1 MTIYIQRLCRKRLLR
16 YIKDNKTTRQ
26 QDNKMAR
33 RQDNKMISCLIAL
46 FFVFMMVP
54 SKAQDAQVI
63 DRVVAVVGQNIILQ
77 SDIEAQYVQYRLQ
90 GGIKGSA
97 SSIRC
102 EILEDLMFQKLMLNQ
117 AEMDSITVTDEQVE
131 ADVDRMVRYFMS
143 QLGSQ
148 ENLEKYYKKTLP
160 EIKEEL
166 RRMRKDQ
173 MLVEQVQQ
181 AILANV
187 EVTPAEVKK
196 CFYDIPKDSVP
207 MVNSKYEIAHIVKR
221 PPITLDEK
229 LAVKEKLYK
238 MRKRILDGERFSTL
252 ALLYSEDPGSA
263 KKGGEL
269 GFHGRGEFAPEFEAA
284 AFNLRDGEISEV
296 VETEFGFHIIQM
308 IERRGDFINV
318 RHILLTVKVSPEA
331 LQMAYNELDSVAQL
345 LRNDSISFDDAV
357 RKFSDEK
364 DRMSGGLLVNPV
376 TGGTLFDASEL
387 DQQVSVT
394 VNRMKVGDISA
405 PVPMKTSDNK
415 DAYRLL
421 YLKRKTA
428 PHKANLKD
436 DYTLIRDWAMQQKRE
451 EVINKWIENNS
462 KKAYIKVIDDFRECD
477 FMFDWNF
484 AE

>member
-1 MTIYIQRLCRKRLLR
+1 MKRFFL
-16 YIKDNKTTRQ
+16 I
-26 QDNKMAR
+26 
-33 RQDNKMISCLIAL
+33 ISFVL
-46 FFVFMMVP
+46 FAV
-54 SKAQDAQVI
+54 SSRAQEPQVI

-77 SDIEAQYVQYRLQ
+77 SDIEAQYMQLRLQ
-90 GGIKGSA
+90 GGIQGSA

-102 EILEDLMFQKLMLNQ
+102 EILEDLMFRKLMLNQ
-117 AEMDSITVTDEQVE
+117 AEMDSITVTDEQVNAE
-131 ADVDRMVRYFMS
+131 VDRLVRYFIS

-148 ENLEKYYKKTLP
+148 ENLEKYYKKSMS

-166 RRMRKDQ
+166 FRMRKDQ
-173 MLVEQVQQ
+173 MLEEQVQQ
-181 AILANV
+181 AMLANV
-187 EVTPAEVKK
+187 EVTPGEVRK
-196 CFYDIPKDSVP
+196 CYYDIPHDSVP
-207 MVNSKYEIAHIVKR
+207 MVNSKYEIAHIVKK
-221 PPITLDEK
+221 PAITLEQK
-229 LAVKEKLYK
+229 LEVKDRLYK

-296 VETEFGFHIIQM
+296 IETEFGFHIIQM
-308 IERRGDFINV
+308 IERRGEFVNV

-331 LQMAYNELDSVAQL
+331 LQEAYDELDSIAKL
-345 LRNDSISFDDAV
+345 INNDSITFDDAV
-357 RKFSDEK
+357 RKFSDENDK
-364 DRMSGGLLVNPV
+364 ISGGILVNPN
-376 TGGTLFDASEL
+376 TGSTLFDASEL
-387 DQQVSVT
+387 DQQVSFT
-394 VNRMKVGDISA
+394 INRMQVGELSE
-405 PVPMKTSDNK
+405 PVPMKTDDNK

-451 EVINKWIENNS
+451 EIINKWIANKS
-462 KKAYIKVIDDFRECD
+462 QKAYIKVIDDFKDCD
-477 FMFDWNF
+477 FMFDWKF

>member
-1 MTIYIQRLCRKRLLR
+1 MKR
-16 YIKDNKTTRQ
+16 
-26 QDNKMAR
+26 
-33 RQDNKMISCLIAL
+33 
-46 FFVFMMVP
+46 FFVILALMSFLVP
-54 SKAQDAQVI
+54 CRAQEAQVI

-77 SDIEAQYVQYRLQ
+77 SDIEAQYMQFRLQ

-131 ADVDRMVRYFMS
+131 SEVDRLIRYFIS

-148 ENLEKYYKKTLP
+148 ENLEKYYKKDMN

-166 RRMRKDQ
+166 RRMRRDQ

-181 AILANV
+181 TILANV
-187 EVTPAEVKK
+187 EVTPAEVRK
-196 CFYDIPKDSVP
+196 CYHDLPNDSIP
-207 MVNSKYEIAHIVKR
+207 MVNSKYEIAHLVKK

-229 LAVKEKLYK
+229 LEVKDRLYK

-308 IERRGDFINV
+308 IERRGEFINV

-331 LQMAYNELDSVAQL
+331 LQTAYDELDSIAAL
-345 LRNDSISFDDAV
+345 IHNDSLTFDEAV
-357 RKFSDEK
+357 RQFSDEK
-364 DRMSGGLLVNPV
+364 DRISGGILVNPND
-376 TGGTLFDASEL
+376 GSTLFDASEL

-394 VNRMKVGDISA
+394 VNRMKVGEISA

-451 EVINKWIENNS
+451 DIINKWIANKS
-462 KKAYIKVIDDFRECD
+462 QKAYIRVIDEFKDCD

>member
-1 MTIYIQRLCRKRLLR
+1 MKR
-16 YIKDNKTTRQ
+16 
-26 QDNKMAR
+26 
-33 RQDNKMISCLIAL
+33 
-46 FFVFMMVP
+46 FFVILALMSFLVP
-54 SKAQDAQVI
+54 CRAQEAQVI

-77 SDIEAQYVQYRLQ
+77 SDIEAQYMQFRLQ

-131 ADVDRMVRYFMS
+131 SEVDRLIRYFIS

-148 ENLEKYYKKTLP
+148 ENLEKYYKKDMN

-166 RRMRKDQ
+166 RRMRRDQ

-181 AILANV
+181 TILANV
-187 EVTPAEVKK
+187 EVTPAEVRK
-196 CFYDIPKDSVP
+196 CYHDLPDDSIP
-207 MVNSKYEIAHIVKR
+207 MVNSKYEIAHLVKK

-229 LAVKEKLYK
+229 LEVKDRLYK

-308 IERRGDFINV
+308 IERRGEFINV

-331 LQMAYNELDSVAQL
+331 LQSAYNELDSIAAL
-345 LRNDSISFDDAV
+345 IHNDSLTFDEAV
-357 RKFSDEK
+357 RELSDEK
-364 DRMSGGLLVNPV
+364 DRISGGILVNPND
-376 TGGTLFDASEL
+376 GSTLFDASEL
-387 DQQVSVT
+387 DQQVSVA
-394 VNRMKVGDISA
+394 VNRMNVGEIST

-436 DYTLIRDWAMQQKRE
+436 DYTLIRDWAMQKKRE
-451 EVINKWIENNS
+451 DIINKWIANKS
-462 KKAYIKVIDDFRECD
+462 QKAYIRVIDDFKDCD
-477 FMFDWNF
+477 FRFDWSF

>member
-1 MTIYIQRLCRKRLLR
+1 MKRFFL
-16 YIKDNKTTRQ
+16 I
-26 QDNKMAR
+26 
-33 RQDNKMISCLIAL
+33 ISFVL
-46 FFVFMMVP
+46 FAV
-54 SKAQDAQVI
+54 SSRAQEPQVI

-77 SDIEAQYVQYRLQ
+77 SDIEAQYMQLRLQ
-90 GGIKGSA
+90 GGIQGSA

-102 EILEDLMFQKLMLNQ
+102 EILEDLMFRKLMLNQ
-117 AEMDSITVTDEQVE
+117 AEMDSITVTDEQVNAE
-131 ADVDRMVRYFMS
+131 VDRLVRYFIS

-148 ENLEKYYKKTLP
+148 ENLEKYYKKSMS

-166 RRMRKDQ
+166 FRMRKDQ
-173 MLVEQVQQ
+173 MLEEQVQQ
-181 AILANV
+181 AMLANV
-187 EVTPAEVKK
+187 EVTPGEVRK
-196 CFYDIPKDSVP
+196 CYYDIPHDSVP
-207 MVNSKYEIAHIVKR
+207 MVNSKYEIAHIVKK
-221 PPITLDEK
+221 PAITLEQK
-229 LAVKEKLYK
+229 LEVKDRLYK

-296 VETEFGFHIIQM
+296 IETEFGFHIIQM
-308 IERRGDFINV
+308 IERRGEFVNV

-331 LQMAYNELDSVAQL
+331 LQEAYDELDSIAKL
-345 LRNDSISFDDAV
+345 INNDSVTFDEAV
-357 RKFSDEK
+357 RKFSDENDK
-364 DRMSGGLLVNPV
+364 ISGGILVNPN
-376 TGGTLFDASEL
+376 TGSTLFDASEL
-387 DQQVSVT
+387 DQQVSFT
-394 VNRMKVGDISA
+394 INRMQVGELSE
-405 PVPMKTSDNK
+405 PVPMKTDDNK

-451 EVINKWIENNS
+451 EIINKWIANKS
-462 KKAYIKVIDDFRECD
+462 QKAYIKVIDDFKDCD
-477 FMFDWNF
+477 FMFDWKF